1 MAMDAGA
8 GDANANQAITQYLDR
23 VKELVPAE
31 ITAAFLAINTAVPL
45 DDRWKYFLYGF
56 SFLLAIACWLYLR
69 RFKGVTSFQQLF
81 FVTCIA
87 FPVWA
92 FNIAISRFDFVANAT
107 FIPSSTLVLVTVF
120 APLFAGPRS

>member
-1 MAMDAGA
+1 MASQTGGSGVD
-8 GDANANQAITQYLDR
+8 ANQAIGQYLDR

-45 DDRWKYFLYGF
+45 DSQWLKFLYGF
-56 SFLLAIACWLYLR
+56 SFLLAVACWLYLR
-69 RFKGVTSFQQLF
+69 RFKGITSFQQLF
-81 FVTCIA
+81 FVTCVA

-92 FNIAISRFDFVANAT
+92 FNIAVSRFDFVANAT
-107 FIPSSTLVLVTVF
+107 FIPSSILILVTVF